1 MVLAAR
7 ERRREGGGGQHE
19 PPRRV
24 LIEHHLDG
32 AQAATADRCP
42 HGLAEL
48 AEGHLVLTGRVHH
61 SGAADARVVAAQSAH
76 RVVAPP
82 ERGSTLVREE

>member
-1 MVLAAR
+1 M
-7 ERRREGGGGQHE
+7 
-19 PPRRV
+19 

-32 AQAATADRCP
+32 AQADAANRRP

-48 AEGHLVLTGRVHH
+48 AEGRLVVTGRVHH
-61 SGAADARVVAAQSAH
+61 SGAADARVVAAQAAH

-82 ERGSTLVREE
+82 KMGST